1 MLALLCP
8 RVRLPGC
15 AGFFL
20 ILQYVSRFFILLVVS
35 FLWGDSDMVP
45 ESEKRIVQFDP
56 VLQIE
61 AYRFQGVQ
69 QKFPNHFHPYY
80 VIGLIESGE
89 RRLFCQQM
97 EWIIRPGDLLL
108 FQPLMNHA
116 CESVDNQPLDYRCL
130 NIKTDVITYTARMLD
145 LPILPGKMLSFPQPV
160 VLQAPE
166 ETVNTLRKLH
176 QMIMSPCE
184 GEEILR
190 EEQYLLLMEQVLTQ
204 YIGETTSEVL
214 EKGGVV
220 QACTYLEGHFGE
232 RVTLEELSSLA
243 GMGKYRL
250 IREFAREKGIT
261 PYRYLEA
268 VRVNAAKRLLEEG
281 IPPAEAA
288 VSTGFSDQS
297 HFSNAFK
304 AQIGLTPK
312 QFQKI
317 FKDFIPGHQK
327 ERT

>member
-1 MLALLCP
+1 MIP
-8 RVRLPGC
+8 E
-15 AGFFL
+15 
-20 ILQYVSRFFILLVVS
+20 
-35 FLWGDSDMVP
+35 VP
-45 ESEKRIVQFDP
+45 ESEKRSIRFDP

-80 VIGLIESGE
+80 VIGFIESGE
-89 RRLFCQQM
+89 RRLSCQQM

-116 CESVDNQPLDYRCL
+116 CESIDCQPLDYRCL
-130 NIKTDVITYTARMLD
+130 NIKPEVMERTARMLD
-145 LPILPGKMLSFPQPV
+145 LPLPPEGTPSFPQPV
-160 VLQAPE
+160 ILQPPE
-166 ETVNTLRKLH
+166 DTASSLRKLH
-176 QMIMSPCE
+176 QMVMNPCE

-190 EEQYLLLMEQVLTQ
+190 EEQFFLFMEQVLSR
-204 YIGETTSEVL
+204 YGGGNHPAGL
-214 EKGGVV
+214 EKKGVL
-220 QACTYLEGHFGE
+220 QACTYLEEHFGD
-232 RVTLEELSSLA
+232 RVTLDELSTLS

-268 VRVNAAKRLLEEG
+268 VRVNAAKHLLEQG
-281 IPPAEAA
+281 ISPAEAA
-288 VSTGFSDQS
+288 VSAGFSDQS

-312 QFQKI
+312 QFQRI
-317 FKDFIPGHQK
+317 FKDISFESEK
-327 ERT
+327 ERD